1 MGLKNN
7 WVGYVERG
15 YYDIKQSILNRVK
28 TSVPEITDFTES
40 NIFVIIISI
49 FAGLIEQVNY
59 YIDQLMRESFLPTA
73 RRYTSAVNLTR
84 IIDYRIKAANPASTD
99 LTVTLLDGNDDPFN
113 IQYGQSELIPED
125 TEIIINGL
133 PFIVTKDIT
142 IQYPFNQGLVP
153 VAQFEL
159 NEESFNITNSGPNM
173 VFGLGTDYVHNSMAV
188 VINGTTW
195 DLVTTFG
202 RSTST
207 DTHFIVDIK
216 ADGIA
221 YLQFGDGINGAIP
234 VNGDSVVLSWKK
246 TSGPG
251 GNLVAQSINEISD
264 TLVNLTYATKLQ
276 LVNYNNITSGAAYE
290 NLERIKTNAPL
301 SLRTLDRA
309 VTRQDYIDVAKM
321 HPGVNKANIQY
332 TCGKY
337 VELFISPMGGG
348 IASTAL
354 LDAVTAYFDDYRM
367 ITTFVNIRPTGES
380 QIVLSLEITGRPRMK
395 SQDIVAQVKPVLL
408 EEYGYDKS
416 DVNRAIRV
424 SDIYA
429 LVDNQEMVDYVNI
442 KNLYLIPYFFPVN
455 YDIPLNKVFT
465 LIGTNTKLTFRL
477 IFVSGTTF
485 HLYRSGD
492 FETAI
497 TTGSEYDNGLF
508 KITPQAGTYDNSSI
522 WEFTIYPAKKDI
534 ELSDYSIPILEDGNL
549 TLSIKEVLV

>member
-1 MGLKNN
+1 
-7 WVGYVERG
+7 
-15 YYDIKQSILNRVK
+15 
-28 TSVPEITDFTES
+28 
-40 NIFVIIISI
+40 
-49 FAGLIEQVNY
+49 
-59 YIDQLMRESFLPTA
+59 
-73 RRYTSAVNLTR
+73 
-84 IIDYRIKAANPASTD
+84 
-99 LTVTLLDGNDDPFN
+99 
-113 IQYGQSELIPED
+113 
-125 TEIIINGL
+125 
-133 PFIVTKDIT
+133 
-142 IQYPFNQGLVP
+142 
-153 VAQFEL
+153 
-159 NEESFNITNSGPNM
+159 M

-221 YLQFGDGINGAIP
+221 YLQFGDGINGVIP
-234 VNGDSVVLSWKK
+234 VNGDLVVLSWKK

-395 SQDIVAQVKPVLL
+395 SQDIVAQVKPILL

-508 KITPQAGTYDNSSI
+508 KITPQAGIYDNSSI